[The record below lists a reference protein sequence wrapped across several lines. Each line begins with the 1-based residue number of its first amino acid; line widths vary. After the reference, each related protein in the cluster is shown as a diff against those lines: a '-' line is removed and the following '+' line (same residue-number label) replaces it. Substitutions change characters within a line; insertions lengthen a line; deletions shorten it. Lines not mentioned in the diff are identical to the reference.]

1 MCDVIQT
8 KCNGKSKKAWST
20 EEMVFA
26 FVSFQHD
33 IRTGIYELA
42 HMWDSFAHAFNLH
55 DRPLY
60 NLWGNFMLEVYIRQA
75 LCMYCN
81 IAAPSHYQCQRSETM
96 CIEICAI
103 RMTWSMQCACATSSV
118 TDSALFFYIN
128 SL

>member
-1 MCDVIQT
+1 
-8 KCNGKSKKAWST
+8 
-20 EEMVFA
+20 MVFA

-42 HMWDSFAHAFNLH
+42 LMWDSSAHSFNLH

-81 IAAPSHYQCQRSETM
+81 IAAPSHYQCRRPKT
-96 CIEICAI
+96 ICE
-103 RMTWSMQCACATSSV
+103 
-118 TDSALFFYIN
+118 Y
-128 SL
+128 